1 MLFTHN
7 ISYSDILLLNLDSK
21 VINQTICY
29 KTVAINICYKVWTS
43 DSKYYYGI
51 YIKPETSET
60 RYLIDMYAKMG
71 FIKNNQIFQQQ
82 VLDFQFCHDNNI
94 SQGFVVYETTNP
106 NNIISKYEI
115 NGYVT
120 MGIDIGRLDLSL
132 NRDSLLQSIY
142 YTVNASIANNL
153 LTENNN
159 LIARLNEQEKL
170 YKDMLAHRKCL
181 KELEHI
187 KHDSNGIIKDLE
199 AFDDLQLDFIETK
212 IKEIREQRKI
222 CKICLDQSSS
232 VVCIPCGHM
241 CMCISCKEKY
251 IIHNNLTETK
261 CPICRE
267 IINDLIRIY

>member
-1 MLFTHN
+1 MLFTHD

-21 VINQTICY
+21 VINKNICY
-29 KTVAINICYKVWTS
+29 KNVAINIYYKLWTS
-43 DSKYYYGI
+43 NSKYYYGI
-51 YIKPETSET
+51 YIKPETSEVQ
-60 RYLIDMYAKMG
+60 YIIDMYVKMG
-71 FIKNNQIFQQQ
+71 FIKNHQ
-82 VLDFQFCHDNNI
+82 VFKEKILDFQFCHDNNI
-94 SQGFVVYETTNP
+94 TQGFVVYETSNP
-106 NNIISKYEI
+106 NNIISKYGI
-115 NGYVT
+115 NGYVQI
-120 MGIDIGRLDLSL
+120 GIDIGRLDLSL
-132 NRDSLLQSIY
+132 NTNTLLQSIY
-142 YTVNASIANNL
+142 YTVNAGIANNL
-153 LTENNN
+153 VKENNN

-170 YKDMLAHRKCL
+170 YKQCL